1 MQHAD
6 IHPDAVFQTLLD
18 AGGHTTK
25 LKNLRLVHEGCR
37 RQHERN
43 SRDFSLRTIGKYTEE
58 HGGLSWRSIYNT
70 AAYVKLIE
78 AWEGYAGPSD
88 PTPRIHKKPP
98 VAEAFL
104 ARIEDP
110 AIRSIM
116 EGVIIERNKLRG
128 ENNLLRTL
136 PRGVIDKRPL
146 GATIAY
152 TEESKSVAVVHVGA
166 TLTASERNALT
177 KSIDKE
183 FLTDNGWVEGS
194 HGEILN
200 DRGRTIFEV
209 GYTSA
214 IRKVLDGK

>member
-6 IHPDAVFQTLLD
+6 IHPDAVLQALLD
-18 AGGHTTK
+18 AGGHATK
-25 LKNLRLVHEGCR
+25 LKNLKLVHEGCR

-43 SRDFSLRTIGKYTEE
+43 SRDFSLKTIGKYTEE
-58 HGGLSWRSIYNT
+58 QGGLSWRSIYNT
-70 AAYVKLIE
+70 PAYIKLIE
-78 AWEGYAGPSD
+78 AWEAYAGPSD
-88 PTPRIHKKPP
+88 PTPRVHKKPP

-116 EGVIIERNKLRG
+116 EGVIIERNKLRA
-128 ENNLLRTL
+128 ENNLLRSL

-152 TEESKSVAVVHVGA
+152 TEESESVAVVHVGA
-166 TLTASERNALT
+166 KLTASERDALT

-183 FLTDNGWVEGS
+183 FLTDNAWAEGS

-200 DRGRTIFEV
+200 ERGRTIFEV
-209 GYTSA
+209 GFTSA